1 MATAAITVLSLPCQ
15 SPHFPQLKWFINNFL
30 PRERERSSYCTP
42 LPWISFSPSQTLKS
56 FDHQYRSALHRVIF
70 SWIVRKPIICPAT
83 GRARLNL
90 SGPTCVKRRVERMKT
105 IMMSWAISLISD
117 MLPRVVPAHYWRVE
131 GSRERE
137 RERAYHSLLTTA
149 GLSIQCHISALTS
162 YVNTQHSSNTTTHT
176 LNHNHPTTQHQEIK
190 HNGN

>member
-70 SWIVRKPIICPAT
+70 SWIVRKSIICPAT
-83 GRARLNL
+83 GRARLSL
-90 SGPTCVKRRVERMKT
+90 RVYELCDWLTMVVLDD
-105 IMMSWAISLISD
+105 MSWPGAGEDWNIPDYHQIIRLSRGPNLHPLNAKLEQ
-117 MLPRVVPAHYWRVE
+117 LPVRHRWTE
-131 GSRERE
+131 GLRFK
-137 RERAYHSLLTTA
+137 A
-149 GLSIQCHISALTS
+149 Q
-162 YVNTQHSSNTTTHT
+162 Q
-176 LNHNHPTTQHQEIK
+176 
-190 HNGN
+190 

>member
-1 MATAAITVLSLPCQ
+1 MFWLPRDSVRCINHISHEYLPRPAGRSVRARPQVVQVEVVRGEEGVISKNITPGRGSSCSWLSDPFMATAAITVLSLPCQ

-117 MLPRVVPAHYWRVE
+117 MLPRVVPAH
-131 GSRERE
+131 
-137 RERAYHSLLTTA
+137 
-149 GLSIQCHISALTS
+149 
-162 YVNTQHSSNTTTHT
+162 
-176 LNHNHPTTQHQEIK
+176 
-190 HNGN
+190 

>member
-137 RERAYHSLLTTA
+137 SLPFTTYYRGA
-149 GLSIQCHISALTS
+149 LNPVSHLSSHLLC
-162 YVNTQHSSNTTTHT
+162 QHSTLFQHHYTHPQPQPPNNTTPRNQT
-176 LNHNHPTTQHQEIK
+176 
-190 HNGN
+190 

>member
-1 MATAAITVLSLPCQ
+1 MNICRGRPGDQWGPDHKWCKLRWWEERRGVISKNITPGRGSSCSWLSDPFMATAAITVLSLPCQ

-117 MLPRVVPAHYWRVE
+117 MLPRVVPAH
-131 GSRERE
+131 
-137 RERAYHSLLTTA
+137 
-149 GLSIQCHISALTS
+149 
-162 YVNTQHSSNTTTHT
+162 
-176 LNHNHPTTQHQEIK
+176 
-190 HNGN
+190 